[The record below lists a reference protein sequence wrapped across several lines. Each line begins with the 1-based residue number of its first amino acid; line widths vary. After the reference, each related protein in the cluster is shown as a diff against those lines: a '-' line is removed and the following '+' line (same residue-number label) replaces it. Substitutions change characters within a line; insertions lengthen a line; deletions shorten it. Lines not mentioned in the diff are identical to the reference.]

1 MDLTIL
7 YDGEMWKGPVTTDG
21 EDVRLSGDALGE
33 ALGFRIEPEGLCR
46 GAVCVPT
53 SAHQGLVTEQGVG
66 LAKLASVL
74 GQPLAMDRDA
84 GVASLSDAPDDQRVR
99 LESLAAPD
107 FELADLEGK
116 RRRLTEFRG
125 KKVLLHAFASW

>member
-7 YDGEMWKGPVTTDG
+7 HDGEMWTGPVVADG
-21 EDVRLSGDALGE
+21 DDVRLSGDALE
-33 ALGFRIEPEGLCR
+33 QALGFRIEPEGLCR
-46 GAVCVPT
+46 GAVCIPT
-53 SAHQGLVTEQGVG
+53 AAHQGLVAAQGVG
-66 LAKLASVL
+66 LAELASVL
-74 GQPLAMDRDA
+74 GQPLAWDRDA
-84 GVASLSDAPDDQRVR
+84 GVASLGESPDDQRAR

-107 FELADLEGK
+107 FELTDLEGK

>member
-7 YDGEMWKGPVTTDG
+7 HDGETWKGPVAADG
-21 EDVRLSGDALGE
+21 DDVRLSGDVLE
-33 ALGFRIEPEGLCR
+33 QVLGFRIEPEGLCR
-46 GAVCVPT
+46 GAVCIPT
-53 SAHQGLVTEQGVG
+53 SAHQDLVTEQGVG
-66 LAKLASVL
+66 LARLASVL
-74 GQPLAMDRDA
+74 EQPLAFDRDA
-84 GVASLSDAPDDQRVR
+84 GVASLGDSPDDQRSR

-107 FELADLEGK
+107 FELADLDGK